1 MFRMAARDRA
11 MLIGLILFSGLAF
24 ASVRSGG
31 SLLGVAT
38 FGWLMAALL
47 LGAPLVQLVLLL
59 GRNRT

>member
-11 MLIGLILFSGLAF
+11 MLIGLILFSALAF
-24 ASVRSGG
+24 ASIRTGG
-31 SLLGVAT
+31 SFLGVAT

-47 LGAPLVQLVLLL
+47 LGAPIVQLVLLR